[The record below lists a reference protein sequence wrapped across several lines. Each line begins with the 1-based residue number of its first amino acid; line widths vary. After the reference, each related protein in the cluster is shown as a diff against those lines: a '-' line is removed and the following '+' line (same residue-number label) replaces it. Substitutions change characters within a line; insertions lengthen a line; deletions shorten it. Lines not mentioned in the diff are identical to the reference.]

1 MNRVGRDMRRT
12 MLMGHARGKAVYNVS
27 ILKGTIVGEM
37 QDSEKG
43 GREKH
48 LQEENPAS
56 LVTSS
61 TDGGV
66 TCLYTNYTQ

>member
-1 MNRVGRDMRRT
+1 M
-12 MLMGHARGKAVYNVS
+12 YNIS

-43 GREKH
+43 SREKH

-66 TCLYTNYTQ
+66 ACL

>member
-1 MNRVGRDMRRT
+1 MLEERR
-12 MLMGHARGKAVYNVS
+12 VYNVS

-43 GREKH
+43 SREKH

-66 TCLYTNYTQ
+66 ACLYANYTQ